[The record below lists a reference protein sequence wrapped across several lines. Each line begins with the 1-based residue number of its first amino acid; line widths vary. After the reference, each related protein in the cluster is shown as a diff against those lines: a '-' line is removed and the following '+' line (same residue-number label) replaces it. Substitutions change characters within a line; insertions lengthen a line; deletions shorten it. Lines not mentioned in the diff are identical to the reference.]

1 MNDALETLCRAY
13 LDDRLSAAERIRFE
27 SRLASGDQ
35 ELLSALDRV
44 KGIFPKNQVTGSV
57 KMPRQ
62 MEPESAPVT
71 VPKVVEA
78 QSAGATEAKPEKA
91 PETRRK
97 FANRAS
103 ESLLESPEKANDI
116 RQTLARA
123 AAIIALV
130 ALIYASYLQWQ
141 LMVTRNKLSAALS
154 RASVAIEAPTPDRT
168 FVHEF
173 ELGRLKA
180 ALTADQGKLLQIPAD
195 RNGPFKKAFLL
206 VDFSTNRTLAMVRAD
221 SLPLGMKFAFWIENR
236 EYDMNPLG
244 FIDRFNPD
252 SVYTDFDGSAF
263 IHGRFIEVHLQSDQ
277 KFDKKNRIGRI
288 KLP

>member
-13 LDDRLSAAERIRFE
+13 LDDRLSGAERIRFE
-27 SRLASGDQ
+27 SRLASGDAQ
-35 ELLSALDRV
+35 LLSALDRV
-44 KGIFPKNQVTGSV
+44 KGNFPKEQVTGSV

-62 MEPESAPVT
+62 LEPESPPVP
-71 VPKVVEA
+71 VPVVVEA
-78 QSAGATEAKPEKA
+78 KAAAAAEPVPAKA
-91 PETRRK
+91 PETHRK
-97 FANRAS
+97 SANQAP
-103 ESLLESPEKANDI
+103 ESLLDSPEKANDI
-116 RQTLARA
+116 RQTLARS
-123 AAIIALV
+123 AAILALV

-141 LMVTRNKLSAALS
+141 LMVTRNKLSAAIS
-154 RASVAIEAPTPDRT
+154 GPPVAIEAPTQDRT

-195 RNGPFKKAFLL
+195 RNGLFKKAFLL

-221 SLPLGMKFAFWIENR
+221 SLPAGMKFAFWVENR
-236 EYDMNPLG
+236 EYDLNPLG

-252 SVYTDFDGSAF
+252 SVYTNFDGSAF